1 MRGHRHIAIWVLLLS
16 GMALVAQPRL
26 RTPEIY
32 VGAQA
37 GVLAS
42 MVNFSPTVE
51 GIDPLTAPLTPN
63 GGLVFRYAG
72 HKVCAIQVELNYMQ
86 RGWHEGIAATDSTAG
101 VDYRRQLHYIE
112 VPLLM
117 HLYVGKEHWRG
128 FINLGPQVGYC
139 FMDRQSGTQSTTDT
153 HQYESIQQR
162 FDWGIAGGV
171 GFYYR
176 HERVGIFQLE
186 ARFNYSMGGVFNT
199 HLGDYFS
206 SANPMDLSLN
216 FAYMWQVKVK

>member
-1 MRGHRHIAIWVLLLS
+1 MRERRHIVVILLLLC
-16 GMALVAQPRL
+16 GMAVAAQPRL
-26 RTPEIY
+26 RTPELYI
-32 VGAQA
+32 GAHA
-37 GVLAS
+37 GALAS
-42 MVNFSPTVE
+42 MVYFSPTVA
-51 GIDPLTAPLTPN
+51 GIEPLKAPLTPN

-117 HLYVGKEHWRG
+117 HLYFGSEHWRG

-139 FMDRQSGTQSTTDT
+139 FMDRQSGTQSTTDR
-153 HQYESIQQR
+153 HQYDPIQQR
-162 FDWGIAGGV
+162 FDWGLAGGL

-176 HERVGIFQLE
+176 HQRVGIFQLE
-186 ARFNYSMGGVFNT
+186 ARFNYSMGGVFHT
-199 HLGDYFS
+199 RLGDNFRN
-206 SANPMDLSLN
+206 ANPMDLSLN
-216 FAYMWQVKVK
+216 FAYMWQIKVK